1 MSAWRRIV
9 FDWLLPA
16 ALGGVA
22 TLGFAP
28 YNLYPLT
35 LLAVLGLVALWRG
48 HGPVRCAWRGFVFA
62 SVHFATGV
70 YWIYVAMHGHAG
82 VPAALAVLS
91 VGGLSVY
98 LAFYP
103 ALAGALAGL
112 MRRLPLTLWA
122 LLAVPAAWTIGEW
135 LRGWVFTGFDWLALG
150 YIGTELPVNGLAPII
165 GVHGLSFLVM
175 AAAGTLYMLYVGRV
189 PARLVALVLILAT
202 PVLLWCLP
210 PAVHWTHPAGPAMK
224 ATVVQGNTQQSEKWD
239 PATLAPTMAAYERM
253 TETSDADLVVWP
265 EVAIPALA
273 QRVATPLRR
282 ISRQAAAN
290 DQLVLAGLLRLDP
303 DGQRYYNSL
312 IALGDGRGEYHKR
325 HLVPFGEYVPGPKWL
340 GALLDGMGAP
350 IGGLA
355 IGERV
360 QPLFYKGD
368 IALGASICFEDVFS
382 RNILT
387 EMPRANILVNVT
399 NDAWFAGSNGPP
411 QHLQIARMRAAEM
424 GRPMVRAANTGI
436 SANIDFT
443 GRVFARTDED
453 VRTRLT
459 GMVVP
464 REGVTPFVRYGETPV
479 VAGSGTIVLLGL
491 LSAAAGALRRRGQN
505 RVADRRRALAGRV

>member
-1 MSAWRRIV
+1 MSAPKK
-9 FDWLLPA
+9 LLADGLVPA
-16 ALGGVA
+16 ALGGLA

-28 YNLYPLT
+28 YNLVPIT
-35 LLAVLGLVALWRG
+35 LVAVLGLVALWRG
-48 HGPVRCAWRGFVFA
+48 HGPLRCAWRGFVFA

-70 YWIYVAMHGHAG
+70 YWIYVAMHDHAG
-82 VPAALAVLS
+82 VPAAIAVVAVVGLAAYMAL
-91 VGGLSVY
+91 
-98 LAFYP
+98 YP
-103 ALAGALAGL
+103 ALAGVAAGL

-122 LLAVPAAWTIGEW
+122 LLAVPAAWTLGEW

-150 YIGTELPVNGLAPII
+150 YLGTEIPVNGLAPIV

-175 AAAGTLYMLYVGRV
+175 AAAGTLYMLYTGRA
-189 PARLVALVLILAT
+189 PARLVALLLILAT

-210 PAVHWTHPAGPAMK
+210 PAVHWTHPVGQPMQAAII
-224 ATVVQGNTQQSEKWD
+224 QGNTQQSEKWD
-239 PATLAPTMAAYERM
+239 PATLAPTMGAYERM
-253 TETSDADLVVWP
+253 TEASRADLVVWP

-282 ISRQAAAN
+282 ISRQAAAQ
-290 DQLVLAGLLRLDP
+290 DQLVLAGLLRLDG

-312 IALGDGRGEYHKR
+312 IALGAGRGEYHKR

-340 GALLDGMGAP
+340 GQLLDGMGAP

-368 IALGASICFEDVFS
+368 IAFGASICFEDVFS

-387 EMPRANILVNVT
+387 EMPRANVLVNVT

-443 GRVFARTDED
+443 GRVFAQTPEN

-459 GMVVP
+459 GQVTP
-464 REGVTPFVRYGETPV
+464 REGVTPFVRFGETPV
-479 VAGSGTIVLLGL
+479 VAGSGAVVLLGFVW
-491 LSAAAGALRRRGQN
+491 AGLGSLRRRRQG
-505 RVADRRRALAGRV
+505 RVADRRRELASRV